1 MTEQDDPNRELT
13 LEHRILIQVR
23 QVLAKVV
30 RDITPPPGAPYPLP
44 QSTVDDIRDCFAL
57 IAARERELGAA
68 RDNPDL
74 PVFGGQSA
82 TTQIVDFAP
91 TKPESDDET

>member
-1 MTEQDDPNRELT
+1 MTGINDQKRELS

-44 QSTVDDIRDCFAL
+44 QSTIDEIRNCFAL
-57 IAARERELGAA
+57 ISARERELAA
-68 RDNPDL
+68 TRKDPDM
-74 PVFGGQSA
+74 PVIGGRAA
-82 TTQIVDFAP
+82 TTRIVDLAP
-91 TKPESDDET
+91 AKPGTDTDE

>member
-1 MTEQDDPNRELT
+1 MTERDDPTRELS

-57 IAARERELGAA
+57 IAARERELDSA
-68 RDNPDL
+68 RQDPDL
-74 PVFGGQSA
+74 PVMGGRAA
-82 TTQIVDFAP
+82 TTRIVDLAP
-91 TKPESDDET
+91 AKPGADADD

>member
-1 MTEQDDPNRELT
+1 MTEQNDPNRELT

-44 QSTVDDIRDCFAL
+44 QSTIDDIRDCFAL

-68 RDNPDL
+68 RKNPDL
-74 PVFGGQSA
+74 PVVGGRSA
-82 TTQIVDFAP
+82 TTRIVDFGRAKSEP
-91 TKPESDDET
+91 DAET

>member
-1 MTEQDDPNRELT
+1 MTEQNDPNHELT

-57 IAARERELGAA
+57 IAARERELDAA
-68 RDNPDL
+68 RKNPDV
-74 PVFGGQSA
+74 PVIGGREAS
-82 TTQIVDFAP
+82 TRIVDFTPPRPDSDA
-91 TKPESDDET
+91 ES